1 MPKLSSL
8 QILERIEERLRDL
21 EAGKEL
27 EAREINVLLTTQQ
40 RQQLKADWQAQ
51 QKLRTLKRPTPFT
64 AYEAKHKNAVAWIY
78 KCYKLASKTRAE
90 RLKLL
95 TAQTKCVEAL
105 TQAHATAYKL
115 VKAKPIYAVWFDRE
129 LDSTLCVDELSDTE
143 LATNNWLLLLTYV
156 QLPIVVTSRNADKL
170 MTVEERFAW
179 KTIREVRIDC
189 YKQAL
194 KLASD
199 NILEDLDKEQF
210 RQQVRADK
218 IFLDTYF
225 GAKQG
230 QDAFSQGNIAL
241 MRNGIRKINARGH
254 YVDIKTRNK
263 ESWQLEAELKKRFEM
278 EMSEEEREQLEL
290 VREYEMEIDKRLKKR
305 KT

>member
-8 QILERIEERLRDL
+8 QIFDKIEERLRDL
-21 EAGKEL
+21 EAGKDI

-40 RQQLKADWQAQ
+40 KQKLKADWQAQ
-51 QKLRTLKRPTPFT
+51 QKLRKLKHPISFT

-90 RLKLL
+90 RLNLL
-95 TAQTKCVEAL
+95 TAQTKCAEAL
-105 TQAHATAYKL
+105 AQAHATASKL
-115 VKAKPIYAVWFDRE
+115 VKSKPNNTVWFDRD
-129 LDSTLCVDELSDTE
+129 LDSTLFVEKLSETE
-143 LATNNWLLLLTYV
+143 LATNNWLLLLAYV

-194 KLASD
+194 KLAKE
-199 NILEDLDKEQF
+199 NILEELDKEQF

-218 IFLDTYF
+218 IFLDAYF

-254 YVDIKTRNK
+254 YVDINTRDK
-263 ESWQLEAELKKRFEM
+263 DSWQLEAELKERFEM
-278 EMSEEEREQLEL
+278 EMSEEER
-290 VREYEMEIDKRLKKR
+290 V
-305 KT
+305 

>member
-8 QILERIEERLRDL
+8 QIFDKIEVRLRDL

-27 EAREINVLLTTQQ
+27 EAREINVLLTLQQ

-51 QKLRTLKRPTPFT
+51 QKLRKLKRPIAFT

-78 KCYKLASKTRAE
+78 KCHKLASKTKAE
-90 RLKLL
+90 RAVLL
-95 TAQTKCVEAL
+95 TAQTKCLLAITE
-105 TQAHATAYKL
+105 AHATADKL
-115 VKAKPIYAVWFDRE
+115 VKAKPNSAVWFDRD
-129 LDSTLCVDELSDTE
+129 LDATLHTDKLSDTE
-143 LATNNWLLLLTYV
+143 LTTNNWLLLLIYV
-156 QLPIVVTSRNADKL
+156 QLPIVVTSRNTGKL
-170 MTVEERFAW
+170 LTVEARFAW

-199 NILEDLDKEQF
+199 NILEELDKEQYK
-210 RQQVRADK
+210 QQVRADK
-218 IFLDTYF
+218 IFLDAYI

-230 QDAFSQGNIAL
+230 QDAFSLGNIAL
-241 MRNGIRKINARGH
+241 MRKGIRKINARGH
-254 YVDIKTRNK
+254 YVDINTRDK
-263 ESWQLEAELKKRFEM
+263 DSWQLEAELKKRFEM

-290 VREYEMEIDKRLKKR
+290 VREYEMEMDKRLKKR

>member
-1 MPKLSSL
+1 LPKLTSL
-8 QILERIEERLRDL
+8 QVLERIEERLRDL

-40 RQQLKADWQAQ
+40 RQQLKAEWQVQ
-51 QKLRTLKRPTPFT
+51 QKLRKLKRPTVFT
-64 AYEAKHKNAVAWIY
+64 AYEAKHKNTVAWIY
-78 KCYKLASKTRAE
+78 KCHKLASNTRAE
-90 RLKLL
+90 RVKLL

-105 TQAHATAYKL
+105 TQAHATANKL
-115 VKAKPIYAVWFDRE
+115 VKSKPDNAIWFDRD
-129 LDSTLCVDELSDTE
+129 LDSTLYVDELSETE

-156 QLPIVVTSRNADKL
+156 QLPIVVTSRNTDKL
-170 MTVEERFAW
+170 LTVEERFGW
-179 KTIREVRIDC
+179 KTIREVRIDS
-189 YKQAL
+189 YREAL
-194 KLASD
+194 STAKD
-199 NILEDLDKEQF
+199 NILEILEKEQYK
-210 RQQVRADK
+210 QQVRADK
-218 IFLDTYF
+218 IFLDAYF

-254 YVDIKTRNK
+254 YVDINTRDK
-263 ESWQLEAELKKRFEM
+263 DSWQLEAELKKRFEM

-290 VREYEMEIDKRLKKR
+290 VREYEMEMDKRLKKR

>member
-1 MPKLSSL
+1 MPKLSSI
-8 QILERIEERLRDL
+8 QVLERIEERLRDL

-40 RQQLKADWQAQ
+40 RQQLKAEWQAQ
-51 QKLRTLKRPTPFT
+51 QKLRKLKRPTAFT
-64 AYEAKHKNAVAWIY
+64 AYEAKHKNVVAWIY
-78 KCYKLASKTRAE
+78 KCHKLASKARAE

-105 TQAHATAYKL
+105 IQAHATANKL
-115 VKAKPIYAVWFDRE
+115 VKLKPNNVFWFDRD
-129 LDSTLCVDELSDTE
+129 LDISLCVDELSETE

-156 QLPIVVTSRNADKL
+156 QLPIVVTSRNTDKL
-170 MTVEERFAW
+170 LTVEERFGW
-179 KTIREVRIDC
+179 KTIREVRIEC

-199 NILEDLDKEQF
+199 NILEELDKEQYK
-210 RQQVRADK
+210 QQVRADK
-218 IFLDTYF
+218 IFLDAYF
-225 GAKQG
+225 GAKDG
-230 QDAFSQGNIAL
+230 QDKFSQGNIAL

-254 YVDIKTRNK
+254 YVDINTRDK
-263 ESWQLEAELKKRFEM
+263 DSWQLEAELKKRFEM
-278 EMSEEEREQLEL
+278 EMSEEQREQLEL
-290 VREYEMEIDKRLKKR
+290 VREYEMEMDKRLKKR

>member
-8 QILERIEERLRDL
+8 QIFDKIEERLRDL

-40 RQQLKADWQAQ
+40 QQQLKADWQAQ
-51 QKLRTLKRPTPFT
+51 QKLRKLKRPTAFT
-64 AYEAKHKNAVAWIY
+64 AYEAKHKNVVAWIY
-78 KCYKLASKTRAE
+78 KCHKLASKTRTE
-90 RLKLL
+90 RVKLL
-95 TAQTKCVEAL
+95 IAQTKCAEAL
-105 TQAHATAYKL
+105 IQAHTTANKL
-115 VKAKPIYAVWFDRE
+115 VKSKPNNAVWFDRD
-129 LDSTLCVDELSDTE
+129 LDSTLYADKLSETE

-170 MTVEERFAW
+170 MTVEERFGW

-199 NILEDLDKEQF
+199 NILEELDKEQF

-218 IFLDTYF
+218 IFLDAYF

-254 YVDIKTRNK
+254 YVDINTRDK
-263 ESWQLEAELKKRFEM
+263 DSWQLEAELKKRFEM

-290 VREYEMEIDKRLKKR
+290 VREYEMEMDKRLKKR

>member
-8 QILERIEERLRDL
+8 QIYDKIEERLRDL
-21 EAGKEL
+21 EAGKDI

-40 RQQLKADWQAQ
+40 KQQLKADWQAQ
-51 QKLRTLKRPTPFT
+51 QKLRKLKRPIAFT

-78 KCYKLASKTRAE
+78 KCHKLASKTRAE

-95 TAQTKCVEAL
+95 TAQTKCFEAL
-105 TQAHATAYKL
+105 TQAHATANKL
-115 VKAKPIYAVWFDRE
+115 VKSKPNNAVWFDRE
-129 LDSTLCVDELSDTE
+129 LDSTLCVDELSETE
-143 LATNNWLLLLTYV
+143 LATNNWLLLLAYV

-170 MTVEERFAW
+170 MTVEEQFGW
-179 KTIREVRIDC
+179 KTIREVRIEC
-189 YKQAL
+189 YRQAL
-194 KLASD
+194 QTAKD
-199 NILEDLDKEQF
+199 NILEDLEKEQF

-218 IFLDTYF
+218 IFLDAYF
-225 GAKQG
+225 GVKQG

-254 YVDIKTRNK
+254 YVDINTRDK
-263 ESWQLEAELKKRFEM
+263 DSWQLEAELKKRFEV

-290 VREYEMEIDKRLKKR
+290 VREYEMEMDKRLKKR

>member
-1 MPKLSSL
+1 MPPIS
-8 QILERIEERLRDL
+8 
-21 EAGKEL
+21 
-27 EAREINVLLTTQQ
+27 
-40 RQQLKADWQAQ
+40 
-51 QKLRTLKRPTPFT
+51 FT
-64 AYEAKHKNAVAWIY
+64 AYEPKHKNAVAWIY
-78 KCYKLASKTRAE
+78 KCHKLASKTRAE

-105 TQAHATAYKL
+105 TQAHTTAKKL
-115 VKAKPIYAVWFDRE
+115 VKSKPNNAVWFDRE
-129 LDSTLCVDELSDTE
+129 LDSTLCVDELSETE
-143 LATNNWLLLLTYV
+143 LATNNWLLLFAYV
-156 QLPIVVTSRNADKL
+156 QLPIVVTSRNPDKL
-170 MTVEERFAW
+170 LTVEERFGW

-199 NILEDLDKEQF
+199 NILEELEKEQY

-218 IFLDTYF
+218 IFLDAYF

-241 MRNGIRKINARGH
+241 MRNGIKKLDARGH
-254 YVDIKTRNK
+254 YVDINTRDK
-263 ESWQLEAELKKRFEM
+263 DSWQLEAELKKRFEM

-290 VREYEMEIDKRLKKR
+290 VREYEAEMDKRLKKR
-305 KT
+305 KI

>member
-8 QILERIEERLRDL
+8 QLLERIEERLRDL

-27 EAREINVLLTTQQ
+27 KAREINVLLTTQQ
-40 RQQLKADWQAQ
+40 RQQLKTDWQAQ
-51 QKLRTLKRPTPFT
+51 QKLRKLKRPTAFT
-64 AYEAKHKNAVAWIY
+64 AYEAKHKNVVAWIY

-105 TQAHATAYKL
+105 IQAHTTANKL
-115 VKAKPIYAVWFDRE
+115 VKSKPNNAVWFDRD
-129 LDSTLCVDELSDTE
+129 LDSTLCVDELSETE
-143 LATNNWLLLLTYV
+143 LPTNNWLLLLTYV

-170 MTVEERFAW
+170 MTVEERFGW
-179 KTIREVRIDC
+179 KTIREVRIEC

-199 NILEDLDKEQF
+199 NILEELDKEHF

-218 IFLDTYF
+218 IFLDAYF
-225 GAKQG
+225 GAKDG
-230 QDAFSQGNIAL
+230 QDKFSQGNIAL

-254 YVDIKTRNK
+254 YVDINTRDK
-263 ESWQLEAELKKRFEM
+263 DSWQLEAELKKRFEM

-290 VREYEMEIDKRLKKR
+290 VREYEMEMDKRLKKR

>member
-1 MPKLSSL
+1 LPKLSSL
-8 QILERIEERLRDL
+8 QLLDRIEERLRDL
-21 EAGKEL
+21 EAGKDI

-40 RQQLKADWQAQ
+40 KQKLKADWQAQ
-51 QKLRTLKRPTPFT
+51 QKLRKLKRPTAFT
-64 AYEAKHKNAVAWIY
+64 AYEAKHKNTVAWIY
-78 KCYKLASKTRAE
+78 KCHKLASKTRAE
-90 RLKLL
+90 RVKLL
-95 TAQTKCVEAL
+95 TAQTKCAESL
-105 TQAHATAYKL
+105 TQAHATADKL
-115 VKAKPIYAVWFDRE
+115 VKSKPNNAVWFDRD
-129 LDSTLCVDELSDTE
+129 LDGTVCVDKLNETE

-170 MTVEERFAW
+170 LTVEERFGW

-194 KLASD
+194 NLASD
-199 NILEDLDKEQF
+199 NILEELDKEQF

-218 IFLDTYF
+218 IFLDAYF
-225 GAKQG
+225 GAKDG
-230 QDAFSQGNIAL
+230 QDKFSQGNIAL

-254 YVDIKTRNK
+254 YVDINTRDK
-263 ESWQLEAELKKRFEM
+263 DSWQLEAELKKRFEM

-290 VREYEMEIDKRLKKR
+290 VREYEMEMDKRLKKR

>member
-51 QKLRTLKRPTPFT
+51 QKLRKLKRPISFT

-115 VKAKPIYAVWFDRE
+115 VKAKPNYAVWFDRE
-129 LDSTLCVDELSDTE
+129 LDSTLCVDKLSETE
-143 LATNNWLLLLTYV
+143 LATNNWLLLLAYV

-199 NILEDLDKEQF
+199 NILEDLEKEQYK
-210 RQQVRADK
+210 QQVRADK
-218 IFLDTYF
+218 IFLDAYF

-241 MRNGIRKINARGH
+241 MRNGIRKINVRGH
-254 YVDIKTRNK
+254 YVDIKTRDK

-290 VREYEMEIDKRLKKR
+290 VREYEMEMDKRLKKR

>member
-1 MPKLSSL
+1 VPKLSSL
-8 QILERIEERLRDL
+8 QIFDKIEERLRDL

-40 RQQLKADWQAQ
+40 KQKLKADWQAQ
-51 QKLRTLKRPTPFT
+51 KKLRKLKRPTAFT
-64 AYEAKHKNAVAWIY
+64 AYEAKHKNVVAWIF
-78 KCYKLASKTRAE
+78 KCHKLASKTRAE
-90 RLKLL
+90 RVKLL
-95 TAQTKCVEAL
+95 TAQVKCVEAL
-105 TQAHATAYKL
+105 TQAHAIANKL
-115 VKAKPIYAVWFDRE
+115 VKSKPNYAVWFDRD
-129 LDSTLCVDELSDTE
+129 LDETLYADIFFEKE
-143 LATNNWLLLLTYV
+143 LATNNWLLLLAYV

-199 NILEDLDKEQF
+199 NILEDLEKEQYK
-210 RQQVRADK
+210 QQVRADK
-218 IFLDTYF
+218 IFLDAYF

-254 YVDIKTRNK
+254 YVDIKTRDK

-290 VREYEMEIDKRLKKR
+290 VREYEMEMDKRLKKR
-305 KT
+305 KI

>member
-40 RQQLKADWQAQ
+40 RQQLKAEWQAQ
-51 QKLRTLKRPTPFT
+51 QKLRKLKRPIAFT
-64 AYEAKHKNAVAWIY
+64 AYETKHKNVVAWIY
-78 KCYKLASKTRAE
+78 KCHKLASKTRAE
-90 RLKLL
+90 RVKLL
-95 TAQTKCVEAL
+95 TAQVKCAAVI
-105 TQAHATAYKL
+105 TQAHAIANKL
-115 VKAKPIYAVWFDRE
+115 IKSKPNYAVWFDRD
-129 LDSTLCVDELSDTE
+129 LDETLYADIFFEKE

-170 MTVEERFAW
+170 LTVEERFGW

-189 YKQAL
+189 YKQVL
-194 KLASD
+194 KLARE
-199 NILEDLDKEQF
+199 NILEELDKEQF

-218 IFLDTYF
+218 IFLDAYF
-225 GAKQG
+225 GAKDG

-254 YVDIKTRNK
+254 YVDINTRDK
-263 ESWQLEAELKKRFEM
+263 DSWQLEAELKKRFEM

-290 VREYEMEIDKRLKKR
+290 VREYEMEMDKRLKKR
-305 KT
+305 KR

>member
-8 QILERIEERLRDL
+8 QIFDKIEERLRDL

-51 QKLRTLKRPTPFT
+51 QKLRKLKRPISFT

-95 TAQTKCVEAL
+95 TAQTKCAEAL
-105 TQAHATAYKL
+105 KQAHVTANKL
-115 VKAKPIYAVWFDRE
+115 VKSKPNYAVWFDRD
-129 LDSTLCVDELSDTE
+129 LDETLYADIFFEKE

-170 MTVEERFAW
+170 MTVEERFGW
-179 KTIREVRIDC
+179 KTIREVRIEC

-199 NILEDLDKEQF
+199 NILEELDKEQYK
-210 RQQVRADK
+210 QQVRADR
-218 IFLDTYF
+218 IFLDAYF

-230 QDAFSQGNIAL
+230 KDAFSQGNIAL
-241 MRNGIRKINARGH
+241 MRSGIRKINARGH
-254 YVDIKTRNK
+254 YVDINTRDK
-263 ESWQLEAELKKRFEM
+263 DSWQLEAELKKRFEM

-290 VREYEMEIDKRLKKR
+290 VREYEMEMAKRLKKR

>member
-8 QILERIEERLRDL
+8 QIFDKIEERLRDL

-40 RQQLKADWQAQ
+40 RQQLKAEWQAQ
-51 QKLRTLKRPTPFT
+51 QKLRKLKRPTAFT
-64 AYEAKHKNAVAWIY
+64 AYEAKHRNVVAWIY
-78 KCYKLASKTRAE
+78 KCHKLTSKTRAE

-95 TAQTKCVEAL
+95 TAQSKCVEAL
-105 TQAHATAYKL
+105 AQAHATANKL
-115 VKAKPIYAVWFDRE
+115 VKSKPNNSVWFDRD
-129 LDSTLCVDELSDTE
+129 LDSTLYAYKLSETE
-143 LATNNWLLLLTYV
+143 LATNNWLLLLAYV

-170 MTVEERFAW
+170 MTVEQRFGW

-189 YKQAL
+189 YRQAL
-194 KLASD
+194 KTASD
-199 NILEDLDKEQF
+199 NILEELDKEQY
-210 RQQVRADK
+210 RQEVRASK
-218 IFLDTYF
+218 LFLDAYF

-254 YVDIKTRNK
+254 YVYINTRDK

-278 EMSEEEREQLEL
+278 EMSKEEREQLEL
-290 VREYEMEIDKRLKKR
+290 VREYEMEMDKRLKKR
-305 KT
+305 KI

>member
-51 QKLRTLKRPTPFT
+51 QKLRKLKRPIAFT
-64 AYEAKHKNAVAWIY
+64 EYEAKHKNAVAWIY
-78 KCYKLASKTRAE
+78 KCHKLASKTRAE
-90 RLKLL
+90 RVKLL
-95 TAQTKCVEAL
+95 TAQTKCAEAL
-105 TQAHATAYKL
+105 IQAHTTANKQ
-115 VKAKPIYAVWFDRE
+115 VKSKPNNAVWFDRD
-129 LDSTLCVDELSDTE
+129 LDSTLCADELSETE
-143 LATNNWLLLLTYV
+143 LATNNWLLLLAYV

-194 KLASD
+194 NLASD
-199 NILEDLDKEQF
+199 NILEELDKEQF

-218 IFLDTYF
+218 IFLDAYF

-241 MRNGIRKINARGH
+241 MRNGIRKLDARGH
-254 YVDIKTRNK
+254 YVDINTRDK
-263 ESWQLEAELKKRFEM
+263 DSWQLEAELKKCFEM

-290 VREYEMEIDKRLKKR
+290 VREYEMEMDKRLKKR
-305 KT
+305 KI

>member
-40 RQQLKADWQAQ
+40 RQQHKADWQAQ
-51 QKLRTLKRPTPFT
+51 QKLRKLKRPTAFT

-78 KCYKLASKTRAE
+78 KCHKLASKTLAE
-90 RLKLL
+90 RQKLL

-105 TQAHATAYKL
+105 RQAHTTANKI
-115 VKAKPIYAVWFDRE
+115 VKSKPNSAVWFDRD
-129 LDSTLCVDELSDTE
+129 LDSTLCVDKLSETE

-156 QLPIVVTSRNADKL
+156 QLPIVVTSRNTDKL
-170 MTVEERFAW
+170 MNVAERFGW

-189 YKQAL
+189 YRQIL
-194 KLASD
+194 KIARE
-199 NILEDLDKEQF
+199 NILEELDKKQF
-210 RQQVRADK
+210 RQQIRADK
-218 IFLDTYF
+218 IFLDAYF

-230 QDAFSQGNIAL
+230 QDAFSKGNIAL

-254 YVDIKTRNK
+254 YVDINTRDK
-263 ESWQLEAELKKRFEM
+263 DSWQLEAELKKRFEM
-278 EMSEEEREQLEL
+278 EMSEEEHEQLEL
-290 VREYEMEIDKRLKKR
+290 VRKYELEIDKRLKKR
-305 KT
+305 KI

>member
-1 MPKLSSL
+1 
-8 QILERIEERLRDL
+8 
-21 EAGKEL
+21 
-27 EAREINVLLTTQQ
+27 
-40 RQQLKADWQAQ
+40 
-51 QKLRTLKRPTPFT
+51 
-64 AYEAKHKNAVAWIY
+64 
-78 KCYKLASKTRAE
+78 
-90 RLKLL
+90 L

-115 VKAKPIYAVWFDRE
+115 VKAKPNYAVWFDRE

-170 MTVEERFAW
+170 MTVEERFGW
-179 KTIREVRIDC
+179 KTIREVRIEC

-199 NILEDLDKEQF
+199 NILEELDKEQF

-218 IFLDTYF
+218 IFLDAYF
-225 GAKQG
+225 GAKDG

-254 YVDIKTRNK
+254 YVDINTRDK
-263 ESWQLEAELKKRFEM
+263 DSWQLEAELKKRFEM

-290 VREYEMEIDKRLKKR
+290 VREYEMEMDKRLKKR

>member
-1 MPKLSSL
+1 VPKLSSL
-8 QILERIEERLRDL
+8 QILERIEERLGDL

-27 EAREINVLLTTQQ
+27 EAREINVFLTTQQ

-51 QKLRTLKRPTPFT
+51 QKLRKLKRPIAFT
-64 AYEAKHKNAVAWIY
+64 AYETKHKNAVAWIY
-78 KCYKLASKTRAE
+78 KCHKLASKTRAE
-90 RLKLL
+90 RVKLL
-95 TAQTKCVEAL
+95 TAQVKCAAVI
-105 TQAHATAYKL
+105 TQAHAIANKL
-115 VKAKPIYAVWFDRE
+115 VKSKPNYAVWFDRD
-129 LDSTLCVDELSDTE
+129 LDSTLYADIFFEKE
-143 LATNNWLLLLTYV
+143 LATNNWLLLLAYV

-194 KLASD
+194 KLARE
-199 NILEDLDKEQF
+199 NILEELDKEQF

-218 IFLDTYF
+218 IFLDAYF

-254 YVDIKTRNK
+254 YVDINTRDK
-263 ESWQLEAELKKRFEM
+263 DSWQLEAELKKRFEM

-290 VREYEMEIDKRLKKR
+290 VREYEMEMDKRLKKR

>member
-40 RQQLKADWQAQ
+40 RQQLEAEWQAQ
-51 QKLRTLKRPTPFT
+51 QKLRKLKRPIAFT
-64 AYEAKHKNAVAWIY
+64 AYEAKHKNTFAWIY
-78 KCYKLASKTRAE
+78 NCHKQASKTLAE
-90 RLKLL
+90 RVNLL
-95 TAQTKCVEAL
+95 TAQTKCAEAL
-105 TQAHATAYKL
+105 TQAHATAYNL
-115 VKAKPIYAVWFDRE
+115 IKAKPNYAVWFDRE
-129 LDSTLCVDELSDTE
+129 LDSTLCVDELSETE
-143 LATNNWLLLLTYV
+143 LATNNWLLLLAYV

-199 NILEDLDKEQF
+199 NILEDLEKEQYK
-210 RQQVRADK
+210 QQVRADR
-218 IFLDTYF
+218 IFLDAYF
-225 GAKQG
+225 GAKDG
-230 QDAFSQGNIAL
+230 QDKFSQGNIAL

-254 YVDIKTRNK
+254 YVDIKTRDK

-290 VREYEMEIDKRLKKR
+290 VREYEMEMDKRLKKR

>member
-8 QILERIEERLRDL
+8 QLLDRIEERLRDL

-51 QKLRTLKRPTPFT
+51 QKLRNLKRPIAFT
-64 AYEAKHKNAVAWIY
+64 AYEAKHKNTVAWIY
-78 KCYKLASKTRAE
+78 KCHKLASKTRAE
-90 RLKLL
+90 RVKLL
-95 TAQTKCVEAL
+95 TAQTKCVETL
-105 TQAHATAYKL
+105 IQTHATANKL
-115 VKAKPIYAVWFDRE
+115 VKTKPNNAVWFDRE
-129 LDSTLCVDELSDTE
+129 LDTTLSVDELSETE
-143 LATNNWLLLLTYV
+143 LVTNNWLLLLAYV

-170 MTVEERFAW
+170 LTVEERFGW
-179 KTIREVRIDC
+179 KTIREVRIEC
-189 YKQAL
+189 YKQVL

-199 NILEDLDKEQF
+199 SILKDLEKEQY

-218 IFLDTYF
+218 IFLDAYF
-225 GAKQG
+225 GAKDG
-230 QDAFSQGNIAL
+230 QDNFSQGNIAL

-254 YVDIKTRNK
+254 YVDINTRDK
-263 ESWQLEAELKKRFEM
+263 DSWQLEAELKKRFEM

-290 VREYEMEIDKRLKKR
+290 VREYEMEMEKRLKKR

>member
-8 QILERIEERLRDL
+8 QILERIEERLGDL

-40 RQQLKADWQAQ
+40 RQQLKTDWQAQ
-51 QKLRTLKRPTPFT
+51 QKLRKLKRPIAFT

-78 KCYKLASKTRAE
+78 KCHKLASKTRAE
-90 RLKLL
+90 RVKLL

-105 TQAHATAYKL
+105 IQAHTTANKL
-115 VKAKPIYAVWFDRE
+115 VKSKPNNAVWFDRD
-129 LDSTLCVDELSDTE
+129 LDSTLCVDELSETE
-143 LATNNWLLLLTYV
+143 LATNNWLLLLAYV

-194 KLASD
+194 KLARE
-199 NILEDLDKEQF
+199 NILEELDKEQF

-218 IFLDTYF
+218 IFLDAYF

-254 YVDIKTRNK
+254 YVDINTRDK
-263 ESWQLEAELKKRFEM
+263 DSWQLEAELKKRFEM
-278 EMSEEEREQLEL
+278 EMSEDEREQMEL
-290 VREYEMEIDKRLKKR
+290 VREYEAAIEKRRKERKR
-305 KT
+305 

>member
-51 QKLRTLKRPTPFT
+51 QKLRKLKRPTAFT

-78 KCYKLASKTRAE
+78 KCHKLASKTRAE
-90 RLKLL
+90 RVKLL

-105 TQAHATAYKL
+105 IQAHTTANKL
-115 VKAKPIYAVWFDRE
+115 VKSKPNNAVWFDRD
-129 LDSTLCVDELSDTE
+129 LDSTLCVDELSETE
-143 LATNNWLLLLTYV
+143 LATNNWLLLLAYV

-199 NILEDLDKEQF
+199 NILEDLEKEQYK
-210 RQQVRADK
+210 QQVRADR
-218 IFLDTYF
+218 IFLDAYF

-230 QDAFSQGNIAL
+230 HDAFSQGNIAL
-241 MRNGIRKINARGH
+241 MRNGIRKINVRGH
-254 YVDIKTRNK
+254 YVDIKTRDK

-290 VREYEMEIDKRLKKR
+290 VREYEMEMDKRLKKR

>member
-8 QILERIEERLRDL
+8 QIYDKIEERLRDL
-21 EAGKEL
+21 EAGKDI

-40 RQQLKADWQAQ
+40 KQQLKADWQAQ
-51 QKLRTLKRPTPFT
+51 QKLRKLKRPISFT

-78 KCYKLASKTRAE
+78 KCHKLASKTRAE

-95 TAQTKCVEAL
+95 TAQTKCFEAL
-105 TQAHATAYKL
+105 TQAHATANKL
-115 VKAKPIYAVWFDRE
+115 VKSKPNNAVWFDRE
-129 LDSTLCVDELSDTE
+129 LDSTLCVDELSETE
-143 LATNNWLLLLTYV
+143 LATNNWLLLLAYV

-170 MTVEERFAW
+170 MTVEEQFGW
-179 KTIREVRIDC
+179 KTIREVRIEC
-189 YKQAL
+189 YRQAL
-194 KLASD
+194 QTAKD
-199 NILEDLDKEQF
+199 NILEDLEKEQF

-218 IFLDTYF
+218 IFLDAYF
-225 GAKQG
+225 GVKQG

-254 YVDIKTRNK
+254 YVDINTRDK
-263 ESWQLEAELKKRFEM
+263 DSWQLEAELKKRFEV

-290 VREYEMEIDKRLKKR
+290 VREYEMEMDKRLKKR